1 MVKLVRGKGQQNPIK
16 TIRKEKL
23 CDTEKQYSVQILYIF
38 FEIFLPVKAASLSC
52 LRAGLQQNALSSD
65 TIDSVLSM
73 VSEKSFCK
81 KC

>member
-23 CDTEKQYSVQILYIF
+23 CDTEKNNIQHKYFIYFLKYF
-38 FEIFLPVKAASLSC
+38 FPSLSC